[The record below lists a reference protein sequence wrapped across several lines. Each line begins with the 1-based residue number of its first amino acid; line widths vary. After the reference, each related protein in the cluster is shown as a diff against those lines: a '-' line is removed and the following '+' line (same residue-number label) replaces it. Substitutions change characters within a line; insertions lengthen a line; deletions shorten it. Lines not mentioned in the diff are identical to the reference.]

1 MDRKSQVV
9 AAGEITHDSVA
20 RNFKEIFNARK
31 VLEPLNITDSTQ
43 RQVFLTSL
51 FKVHVSAL
59 CITCIVLVIS

>member
-20 RNFKEIFNARK
+20 SNFKEIFNERR

-43 RQVFLTSL
+43 RQMFLTSL

-59 CITCIVLVIS
+59 CIVLVIS